1 LAAAVNNS
9 RGKVLFVEYLKVFF
23 FYICSEH
30 FELIMPLFWNHS
42 YYVVLML
49 ELKISPVARCTQMN
63 KTFSKMFA
71 SFETKLD

>member
-1 LAAAVNNS
+1 
-9 RGKVLFVEYLKVFF
+9 
-23 FYICSEH
+23 
-30 FELIMPLFWNHS
+30 MPLFWNHS